1 MIFHWG
7 EGSIRMRCPQIIF
20 CKKNKNIYLN
30 VIFLKEPNKHTTKQ
44 REIQPDRQKQMNSV
58 RTKVFFFSKLCS
70 WYYCFSMECCLC
82 RQQVKGTFHSTCQA
96 HATEATGSRQSFE
109 EQWFFFCVVFVF
121 VCSPLV
127 PSITH
132 YYTSYECHILH
143 WLEDNQSFILCV
155 ISYVWAARQ
164 ISFET
169 TFCSETAFHSVLL
182 EGLNRTSCVC
192 VWVCALSAR
201 GMKSGSHRPH
211 RSAHA
216 ISTPPDWQRATQS
229 LA

>member
-1 MIFHWG
+1 MSGTCHWSNWKQTILWRAMI
-7 EGSIRMRCPQIIF
+7 
-20 CKKNKNIYLN
+20 
-30 VIFLKEPNKHTTKQ
+30 
-44 REIQPDRQKQMNSV
+44 
-58 RTKVFFFSKLCS
+58 
-70 WYYCFSMECCLC
+70 
-82 RQQVKGTFHSTCQA
+82 
-96 HATEATGSRQSFE
+96 
-109 EQWFFFCVVFVF
+109 FFCVVFVF

-192 VWVCALSAR
+192 VSLCVVRPGHEVRVAQASQERARHLNATWLTKGYAVFGIKKALFVCVLKKCTAL
-201 GMKSGSHRPH
+201 
-211 RSAHA
+211 
-216 ISTPPDWQRATQS
+216 
-229 LA
+229 